1 MGYGLVN
8 LLADVITWWGL
19 LLTASNFSFTYLGGY
34 MDKDEIKGLRTM
46 LKLTQKQ
53 LADTLGV
60 DTGTV
65 SRWERGD
72 KRPSQLALRQLARL
86 AKKALKEER

>member
-1 MGYGLVN
+1 LGYGLVN

-19 LLTASNFSFTYLGGY
+19 LLTSSNFSFNYLGGY
-34 MDKDEIKGLRTM
+34 MDKEEIKALRTKM
-46 LKLTQKQ
+46 KLTQKQ

-65 SRWERGD
+65 SRWERGE
-72 KRPSQLALRQLARL
+72 KRPSQLARRQLARL
-86 AKKALKEER
+86 QKKALK